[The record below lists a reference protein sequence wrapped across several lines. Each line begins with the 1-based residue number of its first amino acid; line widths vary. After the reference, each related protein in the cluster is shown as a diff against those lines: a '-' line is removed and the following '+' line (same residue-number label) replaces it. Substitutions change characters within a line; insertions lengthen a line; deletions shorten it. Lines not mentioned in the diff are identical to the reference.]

1 MPFAVAAVLAAATPS
16 PSSTLDPD
24 LVTPGP
30 WGFAA
35 IAFVAIAVM
44 LLVWDML
51 RRIRRARYR
60 FEVGEDLDAEQAEAE
75 AQEKADSHNDSAAAE
90 RTEVDDTDGSKP
102 GSD

>member
-1 MPFAVAAVLAAATPS
+1 MHFAVAAVLAAATPS

-30 WGFAA
+30 WGFGV

-60 FEVGEDLDAEQAEAE
+60 FEIGEDLDAEEA
-75 AQEKADSHNDSAAAE
+75 AARAKADADGATRQDPSAPE
-90 RTEVDDTDGSKP
+90 DDPSKP
-102 GSD
+102 RDS

>member
-1 MPFAVAAVLAAATPS
+1 MRVLTIAVLAATPT
-16 PSSTLDPD
+16 PTAPPVDPD

-35 IAFVAIAVM
+35 VVFMAVAVI

-60 FEVGEDLDAEQAEAE
+60 AEIGAQLDAELAEQSGDAGPD
-75 AQEKADSHNDSAAAE
+75 ASSGPS
-90 RTEVDDTDGSKP
+90 RP
-102 GSD
+102 GGAPPAG